1 MMNLV
6 YYQPRS
12 LMDRWQREVAQIFY
26 GEPVEYGEPVASP
39 AAVTHN
45 STWTPPVDLQEE
57 DTRFLLRA
65 DVPGVALKDIEVT
78 AEGGT
83 LTIRGERRAREDAK
97 SGGFEHIECFTGTF
111 LRRFTLPE
119 SAQAEGIKARC
130 ADGVLEI
137 EIPKQPRVE
146 AKRIA
151 VTVN

>member
-1 MMNLV
+1 MNLV

-12 LMDRWQREVAQIFY
+12 LMDRWQREVAEIFY
-26 GEPVEYGEPVASP
+26 AEPDASQ
-39 AAVTHN
+39 
-45 STWTPPVDLQEE
+45 STGTNHSAWTPSVDLQEE
-57 DTRFLLRA
+57 DTRFVLRA

-78 AEGGT
+78 AEDGT
-83 LTIRGERRAREDAK
+83 LTIRGERRVREDAK
-97 SGGFEHIECFTGTF
+97 SDAFQHIERFTGTF

-119 SAQAEGIKARC
+119 SAQAGGIKARC

-137 EIPKQPRVE
+137 EIPKQARVE

>member
-1 MMNLV
+1 LQENEVMNLV

-12 LMDRWQREVAQIFY
+12 LMDRWQREVAQMFY
-26 GEPVEYGEPVASP
+26 GESDASQP
-39 AAVTHN
+39 AVTNN
-45 STWTPPVDLQEE
+45 STWTPAVDLQEE
-57 DTRFLLRA
+57 DTRFVLRA

-78 AEGGT
+78 TEDGT
-83 LTIRGERRAREDAK
+83 LTIRGERRAREYAK
-97 SGGFEHIECFTGTF
+97 GDGFEHIERFTGTF

-119 SAQAEGIKARC
+119 SAHAEGIKARC

>member
-12 LMDRWQREVAQIFY
+12 HLDRWQREVAQILY
-26 GEPVEYGEPVASP
+26 GESDASQP
-39 AAVTHN
+39 AVTNN
-45 STWTPPVDLQEE
+45 STWTPPVDLHEE
-57 DTRFLLRA
+57 DTRFVLRA
-65 DVPGVALKDIEVT
+65 DVPGVALKDIQVT
-78 AEGGT
+78 AEDGL
-83 LTIRGERRAREDAK
+83 LTIRGERGAREDAK
-97 SGGFEHIECFTGTF
+97 SDGFERIERFTGTF

-119 SAQAEGIKARC
+119 SAYAEGIKARC

>member
-6 YYQPRS
+6 YYHPRS
-12 LMDRWQREVAQIFY
+12 LLDRWEREVAQIFY
-26 GEPVEYGEPVASP
+26 GGPDASQP
-39 AAVTHN
+39 AVTN
-45 STWTPPVDLQEE
+45 DSVRTPSVDLQEE
-57 DTRFLLRA
+57 DTRFVLRA

-78 AEGGT
+78 AEEGT

-97 SGGFEHIECFTGTF
+97 SDGFEHIERFTGTF

-119 SAQAEGIKARC
+119 SAHAEGIKARC

>member
-6 YYQPRS
+6 YYQPWS
-12 LMDRWQREVAQIFY
+12 MMDRWRREIDELFTR
-26 GEPVEYGEPVASP
+26 GSDASLP
-39 AAVTHN
+39 ALTH
-45 STWTPPVDLQEE
+45 STASWTPSVDLQEE
-57 DTRFLLRA
+57 SDHFVLRA
-65 DVPGVALKDIEVT
+65 DVPGVALKDIEVS
-78 AEGGT
+78 AEDGT
-83 LTIRGERRAREDAK
+83 LTIRGERLAREPVRND
-97 SGGFEHIECFTGTF
+97 GFEHIERAAGTF

-119 SAQAEGIKARC
+119 SARAEAIKARY

>member
-1 MMNLV
+1 
-6 YYQPRS
+6 
-12 LMDRWQREVAQIFY
+12 
-26 GEPVEYGEPVASP
+26 
-39 AAVTHN
+39 
-45 STWTPPVDLQEE
+45 VDFQEE
-57 DTRFLLRA
+57 DTRFVLRA

-78 AEGGT
+78 AEDGT

-97 SGGFEHIECFTGTF
+97 SDGFERIERYTGTF

-119 SAQAEGIKARC
+119 SAHAEGIKARC

>member
-12 LMDRWQREVAQIFY
+12 LMDRLQREVAHMFY
-26 GEPVEYGEPVASP
+26 GESDASQ
-39 AAVTHN
+39 AAVVN
-45 STWTPPVDLQEE
+45 NATWTPSVDLHEE
-57 DTRFLLRA
+57 DTRFVLRA

-78 AEGGT
+78 AEDGT
-83 LTIRGERRAREDAK
+83 LTVRGERPAREDTK
-97 SGGFEHIECFTGTF
+97 SGGFEHIERFTGKF

-119 SAQAEGIKARC
+119 SAHAEGIKARC

>member
-12 LMDRWQREVAQIFY
+12 LMDRWQREIAQIFY
-26 GEPVEYGEPVASP
+26 GESDASQLS
-39 AAVTHN
+39 VTNN
-45 STWTPPVDLQEE
+45 STWTPSVDLQEE
-57 DTRFLLRA
+57 DTRFVLRA

-78 AEGGT
+78 AEDGT

-97 SGGFEHIECFTGTF
+97 RHGFEHIECFTGNF

-119 SAQAEGIKARC
+119 SAHAEHIKARC

>member
-6 YYQPRS
+6 YYHPRW
-12 LMDRWQREVAQIFY
+12 LMDHWQREVAQILY
-26 GEPVEYGEPVASP
+26 GEPDASQP
-39 AAVTHN
+39 AVTN
-45 STWTPPVDLQEE
+45 SSAWTPSVDLKEE
-57 DTRFLLRA
+57 DTRFVLRA

-78 AEGGT
+78 AEDGT
-83 LTIRGERRAREDAK
+83 LTIRGERRAREDTK
-97 SGGFEHIECFTGTF
+97 SDGFEHIERFTGTF

-119 SAQAEGIKARC
+119 SAHAEGIKARC